1 MMRGDKHHYCGLTL
15 MIVRRKFLLEF
26 IEAPRLVRC
35 AVPHQLQAM
44 LMETYVSIIAITIA
58 TIVIKIIKWMSP
70 MVTHHR

>member
-1 MMRGDKHHYCGLTL
+1 

-44 LMETYVSIIAITIA
+44 LMETYMSIIAITIT

>member
-1 MMRGDKHHYCGLTL
+1 

-44 LMETYVSIIAITIA
+44 LMETYVSIIAITII
-58 TIVIKIIKWMSP
+58 TITIIVIKIMKWMSP